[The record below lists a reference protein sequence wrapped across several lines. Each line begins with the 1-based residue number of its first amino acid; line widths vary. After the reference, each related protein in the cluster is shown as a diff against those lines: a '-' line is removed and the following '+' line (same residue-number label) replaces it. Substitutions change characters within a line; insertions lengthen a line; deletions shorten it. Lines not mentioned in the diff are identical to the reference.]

1 MVYGAELMRTL
12 SYRYAA
18 DFTLCPAPMSA
29 VTLRTVAVSMPCDL
43 PVADAGVTIRFAPYA
58 RISSFICC
66 GTATHTD
73 ARQNS
78 VAAPT
83 SDAITAIIARERR
96 RNTAPHSIVK
106 NILRF
111 VIAYPLRKPSTTHL
125 PCSTSA
131 GRKPRIARIDE
142 SEATSTVT
150 ASNTKTNTNT
160 IGRMVM
166 PEPNTT

>member
-96 RNTAPHSIVK
+96 RNTAPHSMVK

-111 VIAYPLRKPSTTHL
+111 VIAHPYESQAQLTYHAAPPPDASPESPESTK
-125 PCSTSA
+125 A
-131 GRKPRIARIDE
+131 RPRAQ
-142 SEATSTVT
+142 
-150 ASNTKTNTNT
+150 
-160 IGRMVM
+160 
-166 PEPNTT
+166 